1 MSEERSEEIAEFA
14 RKLVEGWNA
23 KDWDV
28 VRSIHSDDFVDN
40 TAPPGVDGLTSL
52 RGSFD
57 LFRTAFPDF
66 KITLEDVLFDDKKAV
81 WRWLLSGTHDGD
93 FMGIPTSGNKVTLRA
108 MTIARISEGLCREA
122 WSVADMMGL
131 MKQLGV
137 A

>member
-14 RKLVEGWNA
+14 RKLLEGWNA
-23 KDWDV
+23 PDWDV
-28 VRSIHSDDFVDN
+28 VRSIHGDDFVDH

-66 KITLEDVLFDDKKAV
+66 KITLEDVLFDDEKAV
-81 WRWLLSGTHDGD
+81 WRWLLSGTHNGD
-93 FMGIPTSGNKVTLRA
+93 FMGIPASGNKVTLRA
-108 MTIARISEGLCREA
+108 MTIARINGGLCREA

-131 MKQLGV
+131 MKQLG
-137 A
+137 AA